1 MIEFRLRGLAEGLV
15 GKPTVLATSVDAVF
29 RSYPQLASVRG
40 KLRIDGNTI
49 SGFAACD
56 G

>member
-1 MIEFRLRGLAEGLV
+1 MIVRLRGLAEGIV
-15 GKPTVLATSVDAVF
+15 GKSSMQARSVEDVF
-29 RSYPQLASVRG
+29 ASVPALASVRS
-40 KLRIDGNTI
+40 KLTVRGNVI